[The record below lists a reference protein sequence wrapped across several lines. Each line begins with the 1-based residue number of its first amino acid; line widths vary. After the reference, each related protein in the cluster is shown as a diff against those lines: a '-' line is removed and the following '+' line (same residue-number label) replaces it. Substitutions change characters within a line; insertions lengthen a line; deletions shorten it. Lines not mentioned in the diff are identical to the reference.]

1 MKRTKLTSLGSHSIR
16 KSPNYQVSFFFKLE
30 HCEVDYIMES
40 SSFGRGD
47 SVALGVQVLADPHGV
62 AGKPLVRELVGRG
75 LDEERVFAL

>member
-1 MKRTKLTSLGSHSIR
+1 
-16 KSPNYQVSFFFKLE
+16 
-30 HCEVDYIMES
+30 MES